1 MKVKIII
8 LAESAYACIT
18 DDSFTLDCRLSPG
31 KSAYKSM
38 QESAQE
44 LRNKADRYLRTAGR
58 IEQAAELLKTD

>member
-1 MKVKIII
+1 MKVRILV

-18 DDSFTLDCRLSPG
+18 DDDFSLDCRLSPG

-38 QESAQE
+38 QESASD
-44 LRNKADRYLRTAGR
+44 LRNKAERYLRDARR